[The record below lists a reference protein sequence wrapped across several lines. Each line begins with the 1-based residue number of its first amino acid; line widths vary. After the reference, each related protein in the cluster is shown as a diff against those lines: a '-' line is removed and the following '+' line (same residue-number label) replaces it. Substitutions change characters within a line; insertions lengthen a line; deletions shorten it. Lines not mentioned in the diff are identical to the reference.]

1 MTKTYDFVKYPVL
14 GEPDGSQNGN
24 IRTVYIYGYDEK
36 TAEMKCT
43 PADAILCTNAKFRIN
58 LHTKEIDPE
67 TKAPC
72 GRNVFAY
79 IPVSKMGE
87 FDNIKTVY
95 GTKRK
100 KYSASIA
107 KTILAG
113 VYGKYLSVSLSD
125 NKHDH
130 FLKLYNKKK
139 EIKLC
144 LKTNSSKS
152 LD

>member
-14 GEPDGSQNGN
+14 GEPDGSQNGD

-43 PADAILCTNAKFRIN
+43 PTDAILCTNAKFRIN

-72 GRNVFAY
+72 SRTVFAY
-79 IPVSKMGE
+79 IPVSEMGG

-95 GTKRK
+95 GAKRK

-107 KTILAG
+107 KTIL
-113 VYGKYLSVSLSD
+113 VSLYGKYLSASLSD

-130 FLKLYNKKK
+130 FLKLYNEKRK
-139 EIKLC
+139 
-144 LKTNSSKS
+144 
-152 LD
+152 